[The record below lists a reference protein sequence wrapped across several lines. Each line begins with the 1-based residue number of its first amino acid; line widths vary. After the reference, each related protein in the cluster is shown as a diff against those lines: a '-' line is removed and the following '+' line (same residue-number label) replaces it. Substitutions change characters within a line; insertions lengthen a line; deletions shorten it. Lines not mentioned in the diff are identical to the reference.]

1 MRPSRVR
8 SAEVARPRAEQP
20 PEEWP
25 PPLVQSY
32 TDHRLEL
39 VRLAFLITGSL
50 HVAEEVVQDAF
61 VSTLRSWSRVREPR
75 RYLRAAVVNGSRS
88 WLRRR
93 KLERRQPKP
102 RDEASLSEPDELW
115 DVLDRLNPR
124 QRSAIVL
131 RYYEGLPD
139 AEIARLIGCRT
150 ATVRT
155 VIHRAL
161 GALRKEIQR

>member
-1 MRPSRVR
+1 MSPT
-8 SAEVARPRAEQP
+8 
-20 PEEWP
+20 EWP
-25 PPLVQSY
+25 APLVQSY
-32 TDHRLEL
+32 TDHRLDL
-39 VRLAFLITGSL
+39 VRLAFLMTGSFS
-50 HVAEEVVQDAF
+50 VAEEVVQEAF
-61 VSTLRSWSRVREPR
+61 MSTLRTWSRVREVRP
-75 RYLRAAVVNGSRS
+75 YLRAAVVNGSRS

-93 KLERRQPKP
+93 NLERSHPHP
-102 RDEASLSEPDELW
+102 RDEASISEPDEMW
-115 DVLDRLNPR
+115 DVLARLNPR

-139 AEIARLIGCRT
+139 AEIARLLGCRT